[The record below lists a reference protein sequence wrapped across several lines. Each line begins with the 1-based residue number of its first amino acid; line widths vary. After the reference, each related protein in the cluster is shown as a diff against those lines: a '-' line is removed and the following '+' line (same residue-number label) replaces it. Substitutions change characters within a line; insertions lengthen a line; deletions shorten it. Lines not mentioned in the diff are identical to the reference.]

1 MAGKKPIK
9 RIKELRDLI
18 EHHNYRYYVLD
29 APEISDG
36 SYDQLMQELI
46 QLEDEHPELITST
59 SPTQRVGGAP
69 LKAFPAMV
77 HRMPLLSLD
86 NAMNIQELRE
96 FHRRVIKW
104 IDEDAIVY
112 CGEPKFDGL
121 AVELVYENG
130 IFIRGGT
137 RGDGTTG
144 EDVTQNLKTIKSI
157 PLRLMT
163 DHPPGL
169 LEVRGEV
176 VMYKSE
182 FKRLNNERA
191 KKGETLFA
199 NPRNAAAG
207 SLRQLGPVITAD
219 RALMFFA
226 YALPEPVSLEMD
238 TQSQALKMLSFLG
251 FKVNPD
257 IRVCTGIEE
266 VIDFTAY
273 IQEKREEFPYE
284 IDGVVVKIDAIR
296 HQDMLGA
303 KARAPR
309 WAIAY
314 KFAPTQATSILKY
327 IHVQVGRTGV
337 ITPVAILEPVK
348 VGGVRVSR
356 ATLHNVDE
364 IKRKDI
370 LIGDTIIIQRAGD
383 VIPEIVGPIKSKRT
397 GVEKA
402 FHMPDTCPVCGSA
415 AVKDGAVY
423 RCVNMSCPAI
433 IKRRIYHFA
442 SKEALDID
450 GLGKRTID
458 QIVDNLQ
465 VRHVSDLYRLN
476 HEDLM
481 KLDGFAA
488 LSIENLLKSIEK
500 SKDIGLSRFIYAL
513 GIDHVGQSTA
523 QDLAGYFETLKKF
536 LNADYDTLMTI
547 PNIGSKV
554 ATSIVAFC
562 KDQKN
567 LRVIEDLISLG
578 IRIKGSEAQEKEK
591 SVFSDKRICFT
602 GTLASMTRSQAKTGV
617 EALGGHVVKSV
628 SKQLDYLVIGR
639 DPGSKLKKANTL
651 NTTILD
657 ENTLLALLKGE
668 NI

>member
-1 MAGKKPIK
+1 MEKGKPEK
-9 RIKELRDLI
+9 RIKELRQNI
-18 EHHNYRYYVLD
+18 EYHNHRYYVLD

-36 SYDQLMQELI
+36 LYDLLMRELV
-46 QLEDEHPELITST
+46 QLEKEHPELITST
-59 SPTQRVGGAP
+59 SPTQRVGGTP

-77 HRMPLLSLD
+77 HRIPLLSLD

-96 FHRRVIKW
+96 FHQRVIKW
-104 IDEDAIVY
+104 VEEDAIVC

-163 DHPPGL
+163 DRPPSL

-182 FKRLNNERA
+182 FKRLNNKRA

-207 SLRQLGPVITAD
+207 SLRQLDPAITAG

-226 YALPEPVSLEMD
+226 YAIPEPVPLGIE

-266 VIDFTAY
+266 LIDFTAY
-273 IQEKREEFPYE
+273 IQEKRDGFPYE

-314 KFAPTQATSILKY
+314 KFAPTQATSILKH
-327 IHVQVGRTGV
+327 IHVQVGRTG
-337 ITPVAILEPVK
+337 ILTPVAILKPVK
-348 VGGVRVSR
+348 VGGVTVSR
-356 ATLHNVDE
+356 ATLHNADE

-383 VIPEIVGPIKSKRT
+383 VIPEIVGPIKSKRV

-402 FHMPDTCPVCGSA
+402 FHMPDRCPVCGST
-415 AVKDGAVY
+415 AVKDGAAY

-433 IKRRIYHFA
+433 IKKRIYHFA
-442 SKEALDID
+442 SKEAFDID

-458 QIVDNLQ
+458 QMVDNLQ
-465 VRHVSDLYRLN
+465 VKHVSDLYRLN
-476 HEDLM
+476 HKDLM
-481 KLDGFAA
+481 KLDGFAT

-500 SKDIGLSRFIYAL
+500 SKDISLNRFVYAL

-523 QDLAGYFETLKKF
+523 QDLAGYFKILEDF
-536 LNADYDTLMTI
+536 LNAEYDTLMTI
-547 PNIGSKV
+547 PGIGNEL

-562 KDQKN
+562 KNQEN
-567 LRVIEDLISLG
+567 LKVIEDLISLG
-578 IRIKGSEAQEKEK
+578 VRIKSSEAQEKKE

-602 GTLASMTRSQAKTGV
+602 GALDSLTRPQAKAEM
-617 EALGGHVVKSV
+617 EAIGGHVVKSV
-628 SKQLDYLVIGR
+628 SKQLDYLVVGR
-639 DPGSKLKKANTL
+639 DPGSKLKKAKAL
-651 NTTILD
+651 NINILN
-657 ENTLLALLKGE
+657 ENTFLRLLKGE